1 MCLGFWFLLGF
12 LRLFLLVLR
21 CCVLGFPGVVSWGF
35 VGFVLV
41 FLFLWLFDCDGYL
54 WGVHLFLLIL
64 VGCYLCSGSYWD
76 CLGNPVGYYLG
87 WVL

>member
-1 MCLGFWFLLGF
+1 MFGF
-12 LRLFLLVLR
+12 LVSSRVFAAFSFGSPVLCSWFSWGCFL
-21 CCVLGFPGVVSWGF
+21 GF